1 MTSGLTSPFVSIL
14 RLYRA
19 VGENV
24 YQFGPAAGSSPGRT
38 LALRVTRSGLSGL
51 RNAYTSV
58 RSALGSSEISGASR
72 WLDADAEDGPTPF
85 ITAATAATTTA
96 ISAAA
101 SIRGL
106 LIPVSLS
113 P

>member
-19 VGENV
+19 LGENV

-38 LALRVTRSGLSGL
+38 FARIVTVSGLSGL

-72 WLDADAEDGPTPF
+72 WLDAGAADGPVPYS
-85 ITAATAATTTA
+85 TAARAAATTA
-96 ISAAA
+96 IAAAA
-101 SIRGL
+101 STRGL
-106 LIPVSLS
+106 LMVSPL